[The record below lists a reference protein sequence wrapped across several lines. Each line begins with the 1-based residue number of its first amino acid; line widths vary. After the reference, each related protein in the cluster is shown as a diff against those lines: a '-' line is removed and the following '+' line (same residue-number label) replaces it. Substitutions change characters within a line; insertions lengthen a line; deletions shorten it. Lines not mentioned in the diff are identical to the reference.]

1 MLSKRGGISTPPQ
14 ENRKE
19 PALVSWEGAGY
30 HSQEAAWENCPLV
43 SIWLTLEPEHAPD
56 LESFALRVPSRVW
69 LLAVLDISCC
79 MKLNSM
85 IG

>member
-1 MLSKRGGISTPPQ
+1 MLSKRGVLAPPL
-14 ENRKE
+14 RRTGGSW
-19 PALVSWEGAGY
+19 VSD
-30 HSQEAAWENCPLV
+30 SQETAWENCPLV
-43 SIWLTLEPEHAPD
+43 SIWLTLEPEHAPE

-79 MKLNSM
+79 TKLNSM